1 METINKISKGNNRLQ
16 TLKKNIKK
24 INFQLNTL
32 LSLNSKKKMDE
43 KRFFSLVE
51 TLPITQQTLLQKI
64 TSKFS
69 KWELDNRY
77 SPINEIR
84 VILAKPNGT
93 FTPDS
98 LQIIDFLENTFNN
111 IKKQNWF
118 ISKWE
123 QNINDKLNLYSP
135 KEQQAI
141 RNEVEKFFKEDKNT
155 HSQ

>member
-1 METINKISKGNNRLQ
+1 METINKISNSNQFPQ
-16 TLKKNIKK
+16 TLKKNIKN
-24 INFQLNTL
+24 INLQLKTL
-32 LSLNSKKKMDE
+32 LSLNSKEEMDK
-43 KRFFSLVE
+43 KRFLSLVE
-51 TLPITQQTLLQKI
+51 KLPITQQALLQKI

-84 VILAKPNGT
+84 AILAESNGA

-111 IKKQNWF
+111 IKKQTSF

-123 QNINDKLNLYSP
+123 ENISDKLTLCP
-135 KEQQAI
+135 TKEQQSI
-141 RNEVEKFFKEDKNT
+141 ISEVKKFFEDRE
-155 HSQ
+155 